1 MLWWHWLV
9 LGLALVA
16 LELAASGGFYVI
28 FFGVAAL
35 LIAGLHTLDLAGPFW
50 LQLLLFSVFSVG
62 SLVLFRG
69 PLLRVLGAGKGQDDM
84 DTLVGEI
91 GTTLEAFAPGAVG
104 RLELRG
110 TTWSA
115 RNAGV
120 TAIPEGRRCVVVR
133 RDRLMLFVQPEESK

>member
-9 LGLALVA
+9 LGLVLVA

-35 LIAGLHTLDLAGPFW
+35 LIAGLHTLDLAGPVW
-50 LQLLLFSVFSVG
+50 LQFLLFSVFAVG
-62 SLVLFRG
+62 SLALFRG
-69 PLLRVLGAGKGQDDM
+69 PLMRLLSAGEGQDDM
-84 DTLVGEI
+84 DTLIGEI
-91 GTTLEAFAPGAVG
+91 GTPLEAIAPGAVG

-115 RNAGV
+115 RNAGATV
-120 TAIPEGRRCVVVR
+120 IPEGRRCVVVR
-133 RDRLMLFVQPEESK
+133 RDRLMLFVQPEENS